1 MEDTDTS
8 KHRAPGTTVPIH
20 RFFMGQFHGLS
31 GSSGESQSSAA
42 AGEGWEA
49 ICSPVLE
56 LGLLTSVDGGAL
68 FSRAEGEI
76 SEVAVVEL
84 IVVVVVMLEMKFET

>member
-8 KHRAPGTTVPIH
+8 KHRAPGTTVPNH
-20 RFFMGQFHGLS
+20 RFSMGQFHGLS

-56 LGLLTSVDGGAL
+56 LGLLTSVDGAL